1 MKSTFLVI
9 LISVI
14 FFMLIQ
20 TGWSQQR
27 YWVFFKDKG
36 SYQQLS
42 RENQQQIVTRIVS
55 PRAAERR
62 ARRGIDT
69 FNKATLWQDLP
80 LEETYLGQLKN
91 RGFSIHAKSRWLNA
105 VSGSASPE
113 TITEI
118 RALPFVKSVQ
128 PVKVWKFAREK
139 YQVPPPKSFH
149 KTPLQDSI
157 IVDYGSSEAQTVFHN
172 IHQLHY
178 LGLNGS
184 GVIVAMFDTGFQ
196 LSHPA
201 LQNVKQ
207 QLIAEYDFVQMD
219 SVTANQPG
227 DASSQDSHGTFTLS
241 VLGGY
246 APGDLVGA
254 AFGATFLLAKTE
266 KIDQEINLEEDNW
279 AMAAEWAERQG
290 ADIVSSSL
298 GYSVFDAGQNSYSY
312 RDMDGETAIVTRAAN
327 ELGRRGVLVVNSA
340 GNEGSNS
347 WHYIIAPADGFYVL
361 AVGAVDSGN
370 EVTGFSSRGP
380 TADGRIKPDV
390 CALGTQVVGAGVSG
404 GYVSASGTS
413 ASCPLAAGIAAQV
426 LQAYP
431 NLNVFQMLDIL
442 RRSGDTSRFPNNDRG
457 WGKIDARRAWAI
469 AGNQSFQPPGAFRA
483 LPPRPN
489 PFRRSSGVLFF
500 PVELKNP
507 GQIRIDIC
515 NVLGQRIKTLYF
527 FGANTQNLVPWNV
540 RNFHGKPLSS
550 GMYLY
555 HVSSADGE
563 SSGKLVVLH

>member
-1 MKSTFLVI
+1 MKSTFLFVLIPVI
-9 LISVI
+9 L
-14 FFMLIQ
+14 FTLLQ
-20 TGWSQQR
+20 TGWSQHR
-27 YWVFFKDKG
+27 YWVFLKDKG
-36 SYQQLS
+36 NYEQLS
-42 RENQQQIVTRIVS
+42 PEAQRLEVSRLVS
-55 PRAAERR
+55 PRALERR
-62 ARRGIDT
+62 SRRGTDV
-69 FNKATLWQDLP
+69 FNKGNMWQDLP
-80 LEETYLGQLKN
+80 LEENYLQQLKK
-91 RGFSIHAKSRWLNA
+91 RGFGIHAKSRWLNA
-105 VSGSASPE
+105 VSGTATPE
-113 TITEI
+113 NLDEI
-118 RALPFVKSVQ
+118 RELPFVKSVQ
-128 PVKVWKFAREK
+128 PVKVWKFARVK
-139 YQVPPPKSFH
+139 YRAAPAKSFY
-149 KTPLQDSI
+149 KNLLRDSI
-157 IVDYGSSEAQTVFHN
+157 IVDYGSSAFQTEFHN

-178 LGLNGS
+178 LGLNGA
-184 GVIVAMFDTGFQ
+184 GVVVAMFDTGFR

-201 LQNVKQ
+201 LQTVKQ
-207 QLIAEYDFVQMD
+207 QLLAEYDFVQMD

-227 DASSQDSHGTFTLS
+227 DALSQDSHGTFTLS

-246 APGDLVGA
+246 APGDVVGP
-254 AFGATFLLAKTE
+254 AFGANFLLAKTE
-266 KIDQEINLEEDNW
+266 KVDQEINLEEDNW

-298 GYSVFDAGQNSYSY
+298 GYSVFDTGQNSYTY
-312 RDMDGETAIVTRAAN
+312 RDIDGETTIVTRAAN

-361 AVGAVDSGN
+361 AVGALDATN

-380 TADGRIKPDV
+380 TSDGRTKPDV
-390 CALGTQVVGAGVSG
+390 CALGSQVVGAGVSG

-431 NLNVFQMLDIL
+431 DLNVFQMLDIL

-457 WGKIDARRAWAI
+457 WGKIDARRAWAF
-469 AGNQSFQPPGAFRA
+469 AGNQSYQPPEAFRA

-489 PFRRSSGVLFF
+489 PIRRSSGVMFF

-507 GQIRIDIC
+507 GQIRIDIY
-515 NVLGQRIKTLYF
+515 NTLGQRINTLYYY
-527 FGANTQNLVPWNV
+527 GTNMQNLVPWNV
-540 RNFHGKPLSS
+540 RNFHGNPLAS

-563 SSGKLVVLH
+563 NSGKLVVLQ